1 MLDIGGNTGQYSR
14 IAASVGARV
23 VAWDTD
29 VSSSDRNWREAQAAG
44 LPILP
49 LVADAARPTPA
60 VGWCNQE
67 SLTLLE
73 RARGRFDCVMM
84 LGILHHLLL
93 ADQIPI
99 VDVAALLASLTRRSS
114 IVEWV
119 PKSDVRYIDL
129 CRGRDELYQHLDEDL
144 FVEQFTRHFRIV
156 VREQLSNGRV
166 LFLFEKK

>member
-1 MLDIGGNTGQYSR
+1 
-14 IAASVGARV
+14 VGARV

-29 VSSSDRNWREAQAAG
+29 VASCDRSWREAKAAC

-49 LVADAARPTPA
+49 LVADVARPTPA
-60 VGWCNQE
+60 TGWCNTE

-73 RARGRFDCVMM
+73 RARNRFDCVMM

-93 ADQIPI
+93 ADQIPMA
-99 VDVAALLASLTRRSS
+99 DVAGLLASLTRRSN

-119 PKSDVRYIDL
+119 PRTDVRYIDL
-129 CRGRDELYQHLDEDL
+129 CRGRDELYGHLDEDL
-144 FVEQFTRHFRIV
+144 FVKQFTRYFTISA
-156 VREQLSNGRV
+156 REELANGRV